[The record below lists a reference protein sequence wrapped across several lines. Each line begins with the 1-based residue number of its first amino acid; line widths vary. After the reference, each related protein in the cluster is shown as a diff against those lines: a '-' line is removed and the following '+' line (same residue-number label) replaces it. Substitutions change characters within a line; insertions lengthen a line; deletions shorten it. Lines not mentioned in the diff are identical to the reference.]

1 MRDWIQPVISG
12 FFWAVVVIIIV
23 LLSTS
28 GQVPFIYNQF

>member
-1 MRDWIQPVISG
+1 MQKWGQPIISG
-12 FFWAVVVIIIV
+12 VFWAVVIIITV

>member
-1 MRDWIQPVISG
+1 MRGWIQPVISG
-12 FFWAVVVIIIV
+12 IFWTLIIVVTV